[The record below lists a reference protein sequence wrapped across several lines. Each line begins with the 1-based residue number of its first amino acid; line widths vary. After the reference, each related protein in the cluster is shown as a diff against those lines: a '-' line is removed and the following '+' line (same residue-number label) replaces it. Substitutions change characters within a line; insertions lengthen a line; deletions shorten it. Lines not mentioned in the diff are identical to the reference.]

1 MIKGDQ
7 WPTLVGRLIDAL
19 VWAPLTPAVLLV
31 DRKITS
37 PGRTAVHLALAHL
50 LLSIPFS
57 ALHTV
62 IDAVAQYPI
71 AGIAWS
77 PLRQPDFT
85 PYYFLNAWLT
95 YCAFAG
101 LLQAWKF
108 NNQSMSDKLEL
119 KQVEKKLVES
129 QLSALRL
136 RLDPHCLFNTLNMI
150 SSELG
155 AKPKLARRMIE
166 DLGLLIRQSLEYQ
179 ESAEI
184 SLAEELQLVDHYI
197 SIQKTRFGERIN
209 FRREVEPA
217 ALAARVPSMLLQ
229 PLVENA
235 VRHGIEHRV
244 SGGMV
249 GISAHVAAEQL
260 HLEVYD
266 DGIGLPLQWKLDG
279 STGLGVSVTRER
291 LKTLY
296 SATGN
301 YEFTIGRREGG
312 GTRVSIR
319 IPCTH

>member
-1 MIKGDQ
+1 MIKGHQ
-7 WPTLVGRLIDAL
+7 WPTLLGRVIDAW
-19 VWAPLTPAVLLV
+19 VWIPLTPAVLLV
-31 DRKITS
+31 DRRITS
-37 PGRTAVHLALAHL
+37 PERTAVHLALAHL

-57 ALHTV
+57 ALHTFV
-62 IDAVAQYPI
+62 DAVAQYPI
-71 AGIAWS
+71 AGIFWS
-77 PLRQPDFT
+77 PFRQPDYT

-95 YCAFAG
+95 YCAFAAV
-101 LLQAWKF
+101 LQASKF
-108 NNQSMSDKLEL
+108 GNQSMADKLQLE
-119 KQVEKKLVES
+119 KVEKKLVES
-129 QLSALRL
+129 QLNALRL
-136 RLDPHCLFNTLNMI
+136 RLEPHWLFNTLNAI

-155 AKPKLARRMIE
+155 ANPKLARRMIE
-166 DLGLLIRQSLEYQ
+166 DLGLLFRQSLDYQ
-179 ESAEI
+179 ETAEI
-184 SLAEELQLVDHYI
+184 SLAEELELVDRYI
-197 SIQKTRFGERIN
+197 SIQKTRFGKRIN
-209 FRREVEPA
+209 FRQEVEPA

-249 GISAHVAAEQL
+249 GISAHLTAEQL
-260 HLEVYD
+260 HIDVFD
-266 DGIGLPLQWKLDG
+266 DGVGLPPQWRLDR

-312 GTRVSIR
+312 GTTVSIR